1 MKRLVFTGDRK
12 FANFLVPQEVG
23 AANMTTILGFSCLSR
38 FLNVVTR
45 AQV

>member
-1 MKRLVFTGDRK
+1 MKRLVFTGERK
-12 FANFLVPQEVG
+12 FANFLAPQVVG
-23 AANMTTILGFSCLSR
+23 AANMTTRLGISCLSR